1 MIRVNLAQI
10 LQEKSLRMSTDS
22 NQTISDERSEVVMH
36 INDIRPNGIH
46 NEELSPG
53 YQNKAYNNK
62 YQTENG
68 LAYEELK
75 PMMSE
80 ESPLILK
87 GSTRHHYHNEAMRL

>member
-10 LQEKSLRMSTDS
+10 LQEKSLGMNTES
-22 NQTISDERSEVVMH
+22 NQTGSDERSEVVMH

-53 YQNKAYNNK
+53 YQNKAYNHK

-68 LAYEELK
+68 LACEELK
-75 PMMSE
+75 PMISE

-87 GSTRHHYHNEAMRL
+87 GSTRHHYHNEPMRL